1 MSRSMDAI
9 SLDAMLL
16 RQWPLP
22 HPDATRS
29 KEDRGRVL
37 VVGGS
42 PTVPGAAL
50 LAGEAA
56 LRAGAGKLQMGVP
69 AAIAPALGLALPE
82 AKVLPLPTSAA
93 GACGSTPMLE
103 AACARS
109 DALLVGPGMDD
120 TSELHALVARLAAV
134 SDTTAVVDAGALG
147 AFGRP
152 HAFRST
158 PVLTPHAGEMASLI
172 DAPLE
177 EVQAHPEDVARRFAT
192 RAGAIVVLKG
202 PETWIAEPD
211 ARLWRHTGG
220 CSGLGTSGS
229 GDVLAGVIAGLV
241 ARGAPAVQAAAWG
254 VFVHGQA
261 GEALAR
267 SVGRVGFL
275 ARELSREVPRLL
287 DLFQPDASA
296 PPREGSPR

>member
-1 MSRSMDAI
+1 MDAI
-9 SLDAMLL
+9 PVDATLL

-22 HPDATRS
+22 DPDATRS

-69 AAIAPALGLALPE
+69 ASVAPALGLALPE
-82 AKVLPLPTSAA
+82 AKVMPLPMSSA
-93 GACGSTPMLE
+93 GACGATLLLE
-103 AACARS
+103 AASARS

-120 TSELHALVARLAAV
+120 TPELHALVTKLAAV
-134 SDTTAVVDAGALG
+134 FDGTAVADAGALG

-152 HAFRST
+152 HGFRAV
-158 PVLTPHAGEMASLI
+158 PVLTPHAGEMASLANI
-172 DAPLE
+172 ALE
-177 EVQAHPEDVARRFAT
+177 DVQARPAEVARRFAT
-192 RAGAIVVLKG
+192 RAGVIVVLKG
-202 PETWIAEPD
+202 PETWIAAPD
-211 ARLWRHTGG
+211 GRLWRHTGG

-229 GDVLAGVIAGLV
+229 GDVLAGLIAGLV
-241 ARGAPAVQAAAWG
+241 ARGAPAEQAAAWG

-275 ARELSREVPRLL
+275 AREVSREVPRLL

-296 PPREGSPR
+296 PHHEGSSP